1 MPRGGRRPGAGA
13 KRGSKQ
19 KGSLERAE
27 LLRQFRDRVAA
38 EFEPLLS
45 ALFASAQGVTHMMV
59 RDKTGKWTRVTDPVL
74 MLRCLETGETVYRI
88 TSQNPDVRALK
99 DIFDRVFGSPTQA
112 VEVTGTDGQPM
123 EVRWL
128 T

>member
-1 MPRGGRRPGAGA
+1 MPRGGRRAGAGA

-19 KGSLERAE
+19 HGSLEKAE
-27 LLRQFRDRVAA
+27 LLRQFRERVAA

-45 ALFASAQGVTHMMV
+45 ALFASAQGVTHMIV
-59 RDKTGKWTRVTDPVL
+59 RDKSGKWTPVTDPAL
-74 MLRCLETGETVYRI
+74 MLRCLETGETVYQI
-88 TSQNPDVRALK
+88 TTQNPNVRALK

-112 VEVTGTDGQPM
+112 VEVTGAEGQPM

>member
-19 KGSLERAE
+19 KGSIEKAE
-27 LLRQFRDRVAA
+27 LLNQFRARVAA

-45 ALFASAQGVTHMMV
+45 ALFAAAKGVTHLVV
-59 RDKTGKWTRVTDPVL
+59 REKSGKWTRVTDPNM
-74 MLRCLETGETVYRI
+74 MLRCLESGEPFNRI
-88 TSQNPDVRALK
+88 TTQNADVRALK
-99 DIFDRVFGSPTQA
+99 DIFDRMFGSPTQA
-112 VEVTGTDGQPM
+112 VEVTGSEGEPI

-128 T
+128 K